1 MCSARASNFS
11 QGTGSTL
18 YLQKKQWGEEN
29 EGELMGGVLA
39 AAVVVSNDTRK
50 RTRWGF
56 RNMPDHTASN
66 IIQTDG
72 CTTCS
77 VVMSC
82 FVTTQTTPDRME
94 T

>member
-50 RTRWGF
+50 RTRWVLETCQITRQAISF
-56 RNMPDHTASN
+56 KPTAAPHV
-66 IIQTDG
+66 QW
-72 CTTCS
+72 
-77 VVMSC
+77 
-82 FVTTQTTPDRME
+82 
-94 T
+94 